1 MPIVKAV
8 PTRRVMR
15 AGAVV
20 LLAAVLVLAA
30 AVVRPR
36 AQDDAEGRYFQDFS
50 DGQRTSRY
58 HVLDGGVDRSRPV
71 GVAFFFDGDS
81 TGEDA
86 EFWNPYGDQI
96 RAMAAEANRRN
107 LVLVPVL
114 SPEAEQAESP
124 DDQITWWLRQ
134 RDDGEWFRALAR
146 HLLQTEHLD
155 SSRVWLTGYSGG
167 ADFIT
172 DEALAQDSGW
182 IRGGGATIVGG
193 GEGDGF
199 PTAPSAALKGMALTW
214 HEGTEDVPA
223 QDDPQ
228 GWSGTTAGR
237 AGWRRYR
244 DAGFTRARFQ
254 TVPGVDHGG
263 YDVAALFEEDLER
276 ADVGG

>member
-1 MPIVKAV
+1 M
-8 PTRRVMR
+8 
-15 AGAVV
+15 GAVRGRRMLRTV
-20 LLAAVLVLAA
+20 GVLLLAAALILVA

-36 AQDDAEGRYFQDFS
+36 AQDDAQGRYFQDFS

-146 HLLQTEHLD
+146 HLLQTEHLA

-172 DEALAQDSGW
+172 DEALAQDSGR

-199 PTAPSAALKGMALTW
+199 RPPRAP
-214 HEGTEDVPA
+214 P
-223 QDDPQ
+223 
-228 GWSGTTAGR
+228 
-237 AGWRRYR
+237 
-244 DAGFTRARFQ
+244 
-254 TVPGVDHGG
+254 
-263 YDVAALFEEDLER
+263 
-276 ADVGG
+276 